1 MIALV
6 LTLKF
11 FSLNFFSDVQNHRKQ
26 GMVKK
31 IYYCANHPDIV
42 ATDTCYQCK
51 KRICYNCKINA
62 FGLIFCSAQCLA
74 VYSAMGL
81 TRIVFTLLRG
91 LIMGLTWPFRAVTKG
106 TARGWAV
113 AILGLG
119 LLTSFFFIWK
129 LTEDVQS
136 LEQNLRDKML
146 LEGVID
152 TTQIAPPTI
161 LKPTDSGMVT
171 STTLDIVGEA
181 EGDRI
186 VSLSIDGKLIQALV
200 PKEGTFAF
208 NDVRLRR
215 SVNRIEIQAIGKDG
229 RTSPLQTLT
238 VTHGPPSLTYLAR
251 DFRRGSLTKKEVA
264 ITFDGGS
271 INNAADE
278 ILDVLKD
285 REVQSTFFLTG
296 EFIRQYPQTVKRIAS
311 EGHEVG
317 NHTWS
322 HPHLTSFAQNR
333 RQATLPGITDQTMAS
348 EFEKTAS
355 LYGLVTSTKMVPFWR
370 APYGEYNP
378 EILRMAARAGYKH
391 VGWTVGRGWDETMDT
406 LDWVADKNSNAYY
419 SADEITDKILNYGN
433 GRTNGSN
440 GVIILMHLGT
450 HRQDDFPHKKLPQII
465 DGLREMGYKLVK
477 VSEMTME

>member
-1 MIALV
+1 MA
-6 LTLKF
+6 
-11 FSLNFFSDVQNHRKQ
+11 
-26 GMVKK
+26 KK
-31 IYYCANHPDIV
+31 IHYCANHPDVV

-62 FGLIFCSAQCLA
+62 FGLIFCGAQCLT

-81 TRIVFTLLRG
+81 TRIIFTLCKG

-106 TARGWAV
+106 TGRGWAV
-113 AILGLG
+113 GILVLG
-119 LLTSFFFIWK
+119 LLTCFFFIWK
-129 LTEDVQS
+129 LTQDVQS
-136 LEQNLRDKML
+136 LEDNLRDKMT
-146 LEGVID
+146 LEGMID
-152 TTQIAPPTI
+152 TTQIPPPTI
-161 LKPTDSGMVT
+161 LKPTDGGMVT

-181 EGDRI
+181 EEDRI
-186 VSLSIDGKLIQALV
+186 VSLSIDGKLTQALV
-200 PKEGTFAF
+200 PEKGKFAF
-208 NDVRLRR
+208 NGVRLRR
-215 SVNRIEIQAIGKDG
+215 GVNQIEIRAISKDG
-229 RTSPLQTLT
+229 RASPLQTLT
-238 VTHGPPSLTYLAR
+238 VTHGAPSLTYLTR
-251 DFRRGSLTKKEVA
+251 DFRRGPLTKKEVA

-278 ILDVLKD
+278 ILDVLKEKD
-285 REVQSTFFLTG
+285 VPSTFFLTG
-296 EFIRQYPQTVKRIAS
+296 EFIRQYPQTVKRIAG

-333 RQATLPGITDQTMAS
+333 RQATLPGITEQKMES

-355 LYGLVTSTKMVPFWR
+355 LFELVTSEKMVPLWR

-378 EILRMAARAGYKH
+378 EILRMAAKAGYKH

-406 LDWVADKNSNAYY
+406 LDWVADKSSSAYY
-419 SADEITDKILNYGN
+419 SADEITEKILNYGN

-450 HRQDDFPHKKLPQII
+450 HREDDFPHKNLPKII